1 MDGLQG
7 VAFLSL
13 ELVFSGGRGGWA
25 SGCGVT
31 APYSWCSVVGEVNGL
46 QGVAFLPLELVFSG
60 GRGGWASGCGF
71 TAPYSWCSVVG
82 EVNGL
87 QGVAFLPPRAAVQ
100 WWERWMGFRVWRS
113 CP

>member
-31 APYSWCSVVGEVNGL
+31 APYNWCSVVGEVNGL

-60 GRGGWASGCGF
+60 G
-71 TAPYSWCSVVG
+71 
-82 EVNGL
+82 EVDQL
-87 QGVAFLPPRAAVQ
+87 QGVALLPLTAGVQ
-100 WWERWMGFRVWRS
+100 WWER
-113 CP
+113 